1 MPSFGFMQRL
11 ATDHSHDAPAPSS
24 LALSLSHSLSGG
36 QVLSSKSFLTVA
48 KELCSEALIMGSTDN
63 VTALVVDLRNRF
75 RRPTQ
80 PPAQ

>member
-1 MPSFGFMQRL
+1 MQRL
-11 ATDHSHDAPAPSS
+11 ATDHSHDALALSS

>member
-1 MPSFGFMQRL
+1 MRTPPGPLPHR
-11 ATDHSHDAPAPSS
+11 APSPTPLPPWTTPS
-24 LALSLSHSLSGG
+24 PRTLTD

-80 PPAQ
+80 PPAQERQ